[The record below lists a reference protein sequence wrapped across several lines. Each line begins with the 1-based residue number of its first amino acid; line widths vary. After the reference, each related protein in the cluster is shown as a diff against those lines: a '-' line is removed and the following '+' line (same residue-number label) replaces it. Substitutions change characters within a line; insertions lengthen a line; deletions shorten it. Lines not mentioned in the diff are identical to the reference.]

1 MGRPFPPESTP
12 SRVGFGADVAWAA
25 KALISQPSVPL
36 VSLAVMLAATLIPS
50 GSSRSD
56 HHPALVMVVLIP
68 ASFAIAFFHCG
79 WVGAER
85 IFFQRHLEG
94 KPVSVRH
101 LVGLVPAFMGRFFTV
116 GLLTFGV
123 GMIVLMVAFA
133 HTMSPSQDTPT
144 PPAWLMVSFVV
155 LFVTLDFLLTFVT
168 AALAYTTRSA
178 VRGLAMGVAMIHQT
192 WPRSALYVLCP
203 PLALNLLHVIH
214 PVSGRTVG
222 LAISSVLVLISLLAK
237 GAIAA
242 FYLRERG
249 SYSEDGAAYI
259 AANGVPAAGAP
270 LGATLLGWTLIMGGL
285 LGAVFGG
292 FELLIYGNPLWSSNA
307 QVDAEVRA
315 AIVNSLVARGVGV
328 GTYLIGLASGF
339 ALLTRRSWARPWI
352 VCVSVAMLW
361 EFGWSALRTGNPASH
376 VWEMLRVGPG
386 VIGGVRLLL
395 VVGTPV
401 VAVLAVLLLA
411 VRVRRWLPPSP
422 LGQWVVAVF
431 VIAVAH
437 GTISYQVWRQDPQRR
452 QERYEQEL
460 AALAVEPGKGR
471 LVIAPTFDGTP
482 LDASF
487 EAAVKLTLYEQ
498 KTKTHREL
506 AARYRNGVIDVPDV
520 ETGIYGLSLG
530 IDANTDNGFGSG
542 WGMPG
547 DFVSRGGERWDLLR
561 NGLTVRQEVRVY
573 RVMRLLK
580 PEDTG
585 VGLARGGSP
594 PEFQS
599 PLTIAWGPVPG
610 ARTYGY
616 SIVRR
621 SPDRSQRYI
630 AGNQGPNPTWTVE
643 LPPTKPGETY
653 VLDLHAYGKSGQV
666 GIFEVQGAGWR
677 GFDYQFRIAE

>member
-1 MGRPFPPESTP
+1 MGGPSLPQSTP
-12 SRVGFGADVAWAA
+12 SRVGFVADVASAA
-25 KALISQPSVPL
+25 KALLSQPSVPL
-36 VSLAVMLAATLIPS
+36 VSLAVWLLPSVIIASTVPGHRSVGPVLAIMLATTVFQL
-50 GSSRSD
+50 
-56 HHPALVMVVLIP
+56 
-68 ASFAIAFFHCG
+68 G
-79 WVGAER
+79 WYGAER
-85 IFFQRHLEG
+85 VFFQRRFHGE
-94 KPVSVRH
+94 PVAVRH
-101 LVGLVPAFMGRFFTV
+101 LLGLVGPFIGRFFAV
-116 GLLTFGV
+116 GLPFG
-123 GMIVLMVAFA
+123 IVLSGFFFAAFSVHRPGGGPMPGWFHVGA
-133 HTMSPSQDTPT
+133 ALLLLAM
-144 PPAWLMVSFVV
+144 
-155 LFVTLDFLLTFVT
+155 DFALTFVT
-168 AALAYTTRSA
+168 PALAYTTRSA
-178 VRGLAMGVAMIHQT
+178 SRAMGIGFAMIRQT

-203 PLALNLLHVIH
+203 PLALNLLHLLH
-214 PVSGRTVG
+214 PVSNSAVQW
-222 LAISSVLVLISLLAK
+222 AINPLLLFVSLLAT

-270 LGATLLGWTLIMGGL
+270 LGATRLGWTLIMGGL

-328 GTYLIGLASGF
+328 GMYLIGLASGF
-339 ALLTRRSWARPWI
+339 ALLRRRSWARPWI

-411 VRVRRWLPPSP
+411 VRGRRWLPPSP

-471 LVIAPTFDGTP
+471 LVLAPTFDGTL

-506 AARYRNGVIDVPDV
+506 AARYRNGVI
-520 ETGIYGLSLG
+520 
-530 IDANTDNGFGSG
+530 
-542 WGMPG
+542 
-547 DFVSRGGERWDLLR
+547 
-561 NGLTVRQEVRVY
+561 
-573 RVMRLLK
+573 
-580 PEDTG
+580 
-585 VGLARGGSP
+585 
-594 PEFQS
+594 
-599 PLTIAWGPVPG
+599 
-610 ARTYGY
+610 
-616 SIVRR
+616 
-621 SPDRSQRYI
+621 
-630 AGNQGPNPTWTVE
+630 
-643 LPPTKPGETY
+643 
-653 VLDLHAYGKSGQV
+653 
-666 GIFEVQGAGWR
+666 
-677 GFDYQFRIAE
+677 

>member
-1 MGRPFPPESTP
+1 MPGPFPPESSP
-12 SRVGFGADVAWAA
+12 SRVGFVADVASAA
-25 KALISQPSVPL
+25 KALLSQPSVPL
-36 VSLAVMLAATLIPS
+36 VSLAVWLLPSVIIASTVPGHRSVGPVLAIMLATTVFQL
-50 GSSRSD
+50 
-56 HHPALVMVVLIP
+56 
-68 ASFAIAFFHCG
+68 G
-79 WVGAER
+79 WYGAER
-85 IFFQRHLEG
+85 VFFQRRFHGE
-94 KPVSVRH
+94 PVAVRH
-101 LVGLVPAFMGRFFTV
+101 LLGLVGPFIGRFVAVGLP
-116 GLLTFGV
+116 FG
-123 GMIVLMVAFA
+123 IVLSGFFFAAFSVHRPGGGPMPGWFHVGA
-133 HTMSPSQDTPT
+133 ALLLLGM
-144 PPAWLMVSFVV
+144 
-155 LFVTLDFLLTFVT
+155 DFALTFVT
-168 AALAYTTRSA
+168 PALAYTTRSA
-178 VRGLAMGVAMIHQT
+178 SRAMGIGFAMIRQT

-203 PLALNLLHVIH
+203 PLALNLLHLIH
-214 PVSGRTVG
+214 PVSNSAVQW
-222 LAISSVLVLISLLAK
+222 AINPLLLFVSLLAK

-249 SYSEDGAAYI
+249 TYSKDGAAYI
-259 AANGVPAAGAP
+259 TDGVPAAPAP

-328 GTYLIGLASGF
+328 GMYLIGLASGF
-339 ALLTRRSWARPWI
+339 ALFRRRSWARPWI

-411 VRVRRWLPPSP
+411 VRGRRWLPPSP

-452 QERYEQEL
+452 QERYEQDL

-471 LVIAPTFDGTP
+471 LVIVPTFDGAP
-482 LDASF
+482 LDAIF
-487 EAAVKLTLYEQ
+487 EAAVKARLQEHKTNKRLELT
-498 KTKTHREL
+498 
-506 AARYRNGVIDVPDV
+506 ARYRNGVIDVPDV
-520 ETGIYGLSLG
+520 DTGVYGLTFG
-530 IDANTDNGFGSG
+530 IDANTENGFGDG

-547 DFVSRGGERWDLLR
+547 DFISYGGGRWDLLR
-561 NGLTVRQEVRVY
+561 NGLTVRQEVPVY
-573 RVMRLLK
+573 RIMRLLQ

-585 VGLARGGSP
+585 FGLTRGSIP
-594 PEFQS
+594 PEYRS
-599 PLTIAWGPVPG
+599 PLTIAWEPVSG

-621 SPDRSQRYI
+621 SSDRSQRYV
-630 AGNQGPNPTWTVE
+630 AGSQGPNTTWTVE
-643 LPPTKPGETY
+643 LPPTKPSETY
-653 VLDLHAYGKSGQV
+653 VLALHAYGKSGQV

>member
-1 MGRPFPPESTP
+1 M
-12 SRVGFGADVAWAA
+12 
-25 KALISQPSVPL
+25 
-36 VSLAVMLAATLIPS
+36 
-50 GSSRSD
+50 
-56 HHPALVMVVLIP
+56 
-68 ASFAIAFFHCG
+68 
-79 WVGAER
+79 
-85 IFFQRHLEG
+85 
-94 KPVSVRH
+94 
-101 LVGLVPAFMGRFFTV
+101 
-116 GLLTFGV
+116 
-123 GMIVLMVAFA
+123 
-133 HTMSPSQDTPT
+133 
-144 PPAWLMVSFVV
+144 
-155 LFVTLDFLLTFVT
+155 
-168 AALAYTTRSA
+168 
-178 VRGLAMGVAMIHQT
+178 
-192 WPRSALYVLCP
+192 
-203 PLALNLLHVIH
+203 
-214 PVSGRTVG
+214 
-222 LAISSVLVLISLLAK
+222 
-237 GAIAA
+237 
-242 FYLRERG
+242 
-249 SYSEDGAAYI
+249 
-259 AANGVPAAGAP
+259 PAAGAP

-328 GTYLIGLASGF
+328 GMYLIGLASGF
-339 ALLTRRSWARPWI
+339 ALLRRRSWARPWI

-411 VRVRRWLPPSP
+411 VRGRRWLPPSP

-520 ETGIYGLSLG
+520 ETGIYGLSFG

-561 NGLTVRQEVRVY
+561 NGPSIASCAFLSQKTRASAWRE
-573 RVMRLLK
+573 
-580 PEDTG
+580 
-585 VGLARGGSP
+585 VGLPRS
-594 PEFQS
+594 S
-599 PLTIAWGPVPG
+599 
-610 ARTYGY
+610 
-616 SIVRR
+616 SHR
-621 SPDRSQRYI
+621 SPSHGGPCRVPAPTGTASFDVPQIARSD
-630 AGNQGPNPTWTVE
+630 T
-643 LPPTKPGETY
+643 
-653 VLDLHAYGKSGQV
+653 
-666 GIFEVQGAGWR
+666 
-677 GFDYQFRIAE
+677 